1 MFLCKHHIEI
11 TMRKRVYV
19 RIVAGLLCGAL
30 LFTDAASIGVQA
42 SSYDTDAGQ
51 TEALTASIDEDETN
65 DTTVVDEEK
74 EDKSEE
80 KVGEETSPA
89 EKSEED
95 TTGSETTEE
104 GETEDSDGKEEKPE
118 DQTKEETLPKEDQP
132 KEEIPEGKETE
143 EQEDVEKPGQTE
155 DEPEGETTPIEE
167 ENEEQISEDEPVE
180 SVSENTTEDD
190 VIGDENLEADAVVM
204 AAAGDIASGEI
215 DEDYGHMTWVITEK
229 GKLVVK
235 GTGNYRENPYAES
248 APWLQYS
255 NSITSATIEI
265 TGITSTRHMFLNCK
279 KMISVDL
286 SRLDTSKVIDM
297 GGMFSGCYSLNSL
310 DLSHMDTSEV
320 KDMSEM
326 FYECQKL
333 TSLDLSSWN
342 TKNLKNMSSMFY
354 ECYYLESIDLVSFN
368 VSKVTNMY
376 MTFYRCYKL
385 KNIDLSKWN
394 ASNVKTMRVMFYE
407 NGSLENI
414 DLSGFDVAGTTDMTA
429 MFNYCTKLSTIY
441 TPRNVKLSVLL
452 PQKSEN
458 TKYDDTPYVWY
469 RSDGTVVTEL
479 PQNLNY
485 SVALG
490 KNYIPTEKAP
500 DNPPEEDDLEEEYIS
515 TKEKYVRNVT
525 QYSLV
530 NASDDEK
537 KKVWDGLYDV
547 MFNAYYRPIGYDP
560 DKVVFFG
567 GSKDFIVNW
576 KPQNNDSDDSTITD
590 KNLGEITYE
599 NSARGCLSY
608 AHFVSKYVH
617 GKNGERSNK
626 KYRCWVSGDTKE
638 KLEESQKA
646 IENLIHTY
654 ADPGETIGF
663 FIEGGKCIHYVV
675 YLGETKDGSG
685 FDCISYGGGRLEDEN
700 GNLIVE
706 DHTIVVERYTYKG
719 LADKFVKQ
727 NGANRFIVWDTNDGL
742 LRGQTDTKI
751 ENPAATKIQVACPVE
766 AIVELNGEKL
776 DSRALGT
783 SSFGSVSRDGEQITF
798 DITYSPNYSLQ
809 ILGTGE
815 GAMTV
820 TLTYYDGTGKQINQR
835 KFVNIPVTAST
846 EVESGGFN
854 HIADFVLY
862 VSEKDKELSAWGAG
876 PGETVY
882 APNDD
887 FLPDSSFE
895 YVGDDESSVH
905 YKDIPDSGEIPQGLW
920 ISAIPDYTYTG
931 TAIKPEV
938 RVYDGEKRL
947 KRNKDYTISYKN
959 NTKAAQSGD
968 AKPPTVVVKGKGN
981 YSGTETQ
988 TFNITKRDI
997 ADDCVIKT
1005 FTDAYMPLTNGKNPK
1020 LVFSAKCNKKTLK
1033 KNTDY
1038 TLTVKDASGN
1048 ETESYAAEGTY
1059 SVVIKGAG
1067 TNYMGES
1074 VLTFEVLN
1082 KVPVSKLKVNKIAAV
1097 EFDGTSKRPQPVIK
1111 YGKVTLRKGT
1121 DYSLYYRNNR
1131 EMGTA
1136 TIQIT
1141 GKGEYFGTRNVT
1153 FAITGRQIKK
1163 AKFAGFMKSFPY
1175 TGDTIYQ
1182 SETVLKYGEDELML
1196 GTDYTVSYDNHL
1208 NKGKATITYIGLGNY
1223 TGTLKKTYN
1232 ISAYNITTD
1241 AENRI
1246 SISTDE
1252 ITAVYEKG
1260 GAKPSLK
1267 VYDGMRLL
1275 TEGKDYT
1282 LSYQNNTAITTQTTV
1297 KQPTIT
1303 VKGKGNY
1310 TGIFAQKKPFTIVP
1324 KAFTE
1329 ITMTANDVAA
1339 SPKVGKYKSV
1349 PVLTDVNGKKL
1360 TAGTDYEK
1368 TYTYTYKNKT
1378 ENVWNAE
1385 VEVTR
1390 NAGDLVETDDI
1401 VPVNTVLCVSVRAKE
1416 GGNYTGEKTA
1426 EYRIVSS
1433 PISKAKVI
1441 VQNPAQ
1447 NQKNLFL
1454 YTGQEIRID
1463 KSNLIVKVGEDILK
1477 DNQYEILEDTYK
1489 NNINKGTASVQIRG
1503 AGDIYGGIKTVK
1515 FRIGSK
1521 GFQWFW
1527 RLFG

>member
-1 MFLCKHHIEI
+1 
-11 TMRKRVYV
+11 MRKRVYV
-19 RIVAGLLCGAL
+19 RIVAGLLCSVL

-118 DQTKEETLPKEDQP
+118 DQTKEETLPEEDQP

-167 ENEEQISEDEPVE
+167 EDGEQISEDEPVE
-180 SVSENTTEDD
+180 SVSENTAEDE
-190 VIGDENLEADAVVM
+190 VIENDAVVM
-204 AAAGDIASGEI
+204 AVGDIASGS
-215 DEDYGHMTWVITEK
+215 YGNITWVIDAN
-229 GKLVVK
+229 GKLTVK
-235 GTGNYRENPYAES
+235 GTGNYTNS
-248 APWLQYS
+248 NQGFAPWHTYAADIKSAVINVSGMTNASCMFCDCTNLTSIDLKDLDSSIINNMYGMFWECTSLRSLNLS
-255 NSITSATIEI
+255 NFKTGNVTNMSAMFKHCTSLASIDLSSFDTSNVREMNF
-265 TGITSTRHMFLNCK
+265 MFDKCQRLTTL
-279 KMISVDL
+279 DL
-286 SRLDTSKVIDM
+286 SRFETSNVEYLS
-297 GGMFSGCYSLNSL
+297 GMFRDCSGLTVL
-310 DLSHMDTSEV
+310 DLSH
-320 KDMSEM
+320 
-326 FYECQKL
+326 F
-333 TSLDLSSWN
+333 DL
-342 TKNLKNMSSMFY
+342 
-354 ECYYLESIDLVSFN
+354 
-368 VSKVTNMY
+368 SKVTTAQQAPFEN
-376 MTFYRCYKL
+376 CNNL
-385 KNIDLSKWN
+385 K
-394 ASNVKTMRVMFYE
+394 
-407 NGSLENI
+407 
-414 DLSGFDVAGTTDMTA
+414 
-429 MFNYCTKLSTIY
+429 TIH
-441 TPRNVKLSVLL
+441 TPRNLSQSLSL
-452 PQKSEN
+452 PEPDPYGKE
-458 TKYDDTPYVWY
+458 KWKWYTP
-469 RSDGTVVTEL
+469 DGKVVTEL

-485 SVALG
+485 SIILG
-490 KNYIPTEKAP
+490 KNYVPTETPP
-500 DNPPEEDDLEEEYIS
+500 DNPPEDDDPEEEYVS
-515 TKEKYVRNVT
+515 ENEKFVRNVT
-525 QYSLV
+525 NYSLA
-530 NASDDEK
+530 NADEQTRNSIQK
-537 KKVWDGLYDV
+537 ALYDLL
-547 MFNAYYRPIGYDP
+547 FRAHFAPEGQDP
-560 DKVVFFG
+560 GKTVTFPG
-567 GSKDFIVNW
+567 TSEINRKW
-576 KPQNNDSDDSTITD
+576 PYQNGIRDGRTVTD
-590 KNLGEITYE
+590 PRLGTVTY
-599 NSARGCLSY
+599 AKGCAGCLSY
-608 AHFVSKYVH
+608 ARFVSQYVYGH
-617 GKNGERSNK
+617 IAEATYIKDMSVVNVK
-626 KYRCWVSGDTKE
+626 KQIQEHV
-638 KLEESQKA
+638 
-646 IENLIHTY
+646 
-654 ADPGETIGF
+654 DPGEIIGF
-663 FIEGGKCIHYVV
+663 SNCIHFVV
-675 YLGETKDGSG
+675 FLGESVDEKG
-685 FDCISYGGGRLEDEN
+685 FYCISYGGGGNHPEDIYHRIEV
-700 GNLIVE
+700 I
-706 DHTIVVERYTYKG
+706 YFTY
-719 LADKFVKQ
+719 DEFVKKYTNF
-727 NGANRFIVWDTNDGL
+727 NGKKADAFLYYDTTGGSFRSQTAKAIANPAT
-742 LRGQTDTKI
+742 TKI
-751 ENPAATKIQVACPVE
+751 ELRCPGE
-766 AIVELNGEKL
+766 AVVELGAEKL
-776 DSRALGT
+776 DSRTPST
-783 SSFGSVSRDGEQITF
+783 SSLGNVARNGNQITF
-798 DITYSPNYSLQ
+798 NLTYSPNYSLS

-815 GAMTV
+815 GTMTV
-820 TLTYYDGTGKQINQR
+820 TLAYYDEPGNQINQR
-835 KFVNIPVTAST
+835 KFINIPVTPST
-846 EVESGGFN
+846 AIESGGFD

-862 VSEKDKELSAWGAG
+862 VSEEGREMSAWGAG

-882 APNDD
+882 APDD
-887 FLPDSSFE
+887 AFLPETSFE
-895 YVGDDESSVH
+895 LDVDDETGVH

-1175 TGDTIYQ
+1175 TGDTVYQ
-1182 SETVLKYGEDELML
+1182 SETVLKYGEDELIL
-1196 GTDYTVSYDNHL
+1196 GSDYTVSYDNHL
-1208 NKGKATITYIGLGNY
+1208 NKGKATTTYIGLGNY

-1433 PISKAKVI
+1433 PISKAKI
-1441 VQNPAQ
+1441 TVQNPAQ

-1515 FRIGSK
+1515 FKIGSK